1 MDISI
6 IISGNLTGFSR
17 FYASANANDI
27 YNEAKFDFDYRNFLT
42 FINAGEKAYA
52 ISFSPK
58 VIAVSLITRI
68 LDSFRRP
75 GILVVTALVPRY
87 QLVAGTL
94 NAQDKSAIYR
104 LLNEINDKFYEKNF
118 LNGMVNQNPAVL
130 MQDYYS
136 DILRNYALVSDR
148 MQKAINTTIEVSSPN
163 KRIGYVSSEEKDM
176 PKYLSSLMRK
186 SYSGYHHVFLA
197 DKAPANIDEPADE
210 IVTYKVRVA
219 NDNRPITGEVRL
231 DDRIPTVSPQQG
243 EKPISNQNYTYRQVL
258 NAEAGNEIMAT
269 LENDTI
275 VLTYRFHPEEKTIY
289 FKFYDGANE
298 VPIHVI
304 RPLIIE
310 SNGSSYP
317 LSTDSWT
324 FRGKEIYGLKTIK
337 SGNSEYI
344 VDPNS
349 SRIDLQ
355 RLREGASHNIY
366 VSKGWIWNFNPTI
379 NNRPVT
385 IKPID
390 ITLINKY
397 TGEQRRLP
405 RITGST
411 SERLSGTP
419 NEWEM
424 RIDSDYYESISVA
437 ATAPYKLNIK
447 RQPAPANNGGN
458 GTNVQRNGEGSRTH
472 GNSSSNQGLK
482 FTNGQSND
490 AKEAARLKE
499 EQQKR
504 YIKYGAYALVL
515 VICFVGGWFGF
526 TIWDK
531 SRDKKDVVQPDSS
544 WITNH
549 VVFSLKDGSKNGPEI
564 ASDNLTLLDFTV
576 SSNGVKIEDGENVY
590 SKEITFDPK
599 NSTDSIIIKVSFNK
613 ETEGTPIIFAFKK
626 YAVNELREG
635 SNPVIMS
642 VKNSELDSYRSL
654 VDGTIPSDLASQV
667 SRLYDGDEHMKAY
680 AHVLVNLKERIEA
693 QASADAEKANQQAER
708 ERIAAE
714 KAKEEAAR
722 KAQAE
727 SGTGMDK
734 NGEIRSG
741 LDDAGISLD
750 MLNKITPQNNAEKKR
765 ISALR
770 SVLGSLHN
778 GKCPK
783 NSDNLSRRQKQIVD
797 LLIARNIELNALP
810 ATDPEKQSKL
820 KDFSDGLKAKNDKG
834 VNSIFTA
841 RAALKVKP

>member
-186 SYSGYHHVFLA
+186 SYSGYHHVFFA

-275 VLTYRFHPEEKTIY
+275 VLTYRFQPEEKTIY

-447 RQPAPANNGGN
+447 RQPVPANNGGN

-482 FTNGQSND
+482 FTNGQSNE
-490 AKEAARLKE
+490 AKEASRLKE
-499 EQQKR
+499 EKKKR
-504 YIKYGAYALVL
+504 YIQYGIYAIVA
-515 VICFVGGWFGF
+515 VICCIGGWWAY
-526 TIWDK
+526 TKLKPIK
-531 SRDKKDVVQPDSS
+531 VEDV
-544 WITNH
+544 T
-549 VVFSLKDGSKNGPEI
+549 
-564 ASDNLTLLDFTV
+564 SDNPTIATV
-576 SSNGVKIEDGENVY
+576 IS
-590 SKEITFDPK
+590 TTK
-599 NSTDSIIIKVSFNK
+599 NVSFL
-613 ETEGTPIIFAFKK
+613 FK
-626 YAVNELREG
+626 
-635 SNPVIMS
+635 
-642 VKNSELDSYRSL
+642 DF
-654 VDGTIPSDLASQV
+654 
-667 SRLYDGDEHMKAY
+667 DGDELSDATLQKLSVSFEPSDIKTKSEDGKSYVITYDSTANPSQEIKVNVSFHDINMLKKGFQNTWEIKSLSNILEIPLSVKSSDIKLYQDINDGIKSKEEYNSYKDKVGKVTDRNYDYFLVLKNILESKKPIDDLQPAEVKPVTPVAKPAVASNSYETIRPGFNSLSLTLGKDKNSLLSEDKELKPSNPAEEKRFAALISILGQLNSGNIPSNAAGLSSDQMKI
-680 AHVLVNLKERIEA
+680 VNDLIRIARYYQDDKSKYNKLKSDLKGKNCKSLSQI
-693 QASADAEKANQQAER
+693 KANIINNE
-708 ERIAAE
+708 
-714 KAKEEAAR
+714 
-722 KAQAE
+722 
-727 SGTGMDK
+727 
-734 NGEIRSG
+734 NY
-741 LDDAGISLD
+741 
-750 MLNKITPQNNAEKKR
+750 KIE
-765 ISALR
+765 
-770 SVLGSLHN
+770 
-778 GKCPK
+778 
-783 NSDNLSRRQKQIVD
+783 
-797 LLIARNIELNALP
+797 
-810 ATDPEKQSKL
+810 
-820 KDFSDGLKAKNDKG
+820 
-834 VNSIFTA
+834 
-841 RAALKVKP
+841 

>member
-148 MQKAINTTIEVSSPN
+148 MQKAINITIEVSSPN

-186 SYSGYHHVFLA
+186 SYSGYHHVFFA

-275 VLTYRFHPEEKTIY
+275 VLTYRFQPEEKTIY

-337 SGNSEYI
+337 SGNSEYS

-355 RLREGASHNIY
+355 RLREGASHNVY

-424 RIDSDYYESISVA
+424 RIDSDYYESICVA

-447 RQPAPANNGGN
+447 KQPVPANNGGN
-458 GTNVQRNGEGSRTH
+458 GTNIQSHGEGTRSH
-472 GNSSSNQGLK
+472 GNSSVNPGLK
-482 FTNGQSND
+482 FTNGQNND
-490 AKEAARLKE
+490 AKEAGRLRE
-499 EQQKR
+499 EQKKR
-504 YIKYGAYALVL
+504 YIKNGVYALII
-515 VICFVGGWFGF
+515 VICFLGGWWGYTKLFPSKPIDEPKPDDPVLA
-526 TIWDK
+526 TETTAT
-531 SRDKKDVVQPDSS
+531 KDVSFRLIDFDDDELNDATLAKLSLSFEPSSIVSKSEDGKNYVITYDSTANPSQKVRVSVSFQNCNMLKKGFQNIIEIQSLDKEVVIPLSVKTSDIKLYQDIYDGVNAKDYNSYYNKVGKVSERNYDYFVVLKNLLEPQKPDAYARQKDKDQEGSKDIS
-544 WITNH
+544 NKKVESKSQSNAPNFEIGWKLSDVRTKKGQDEYKGYDKQLTAIDKCLTSLKAGKVTIPKNLPSNFVEILNQLKALESRIDKITNLETQAE
-549 VVFSLKDGSKNGPEI
+549 LKRIFAEEI
-564 ASDNLTLLDFTV
+564 GKKSESVNKERDNLVGTCKLK
-576 SSNGVKIEDGENVY
+576 NKIRN
-590 SKEITFDPK
+590 
-599 NSTDSIIIKVSFNK
+599 
-613 ETEGTPIIFAFKK
+613 
-626 YAVNELREG
+626 
-635 SNPVIMS
+635 
-642 VKNSELDSYRSL
+642 
-654 VDGTIPSDLASQV
+654 
-667 SRLYDGDEHMKAY
+667 
-680 AHVLVNLKERIEA
+680 
-693 QASADAEKANQQAER
+693 AER
-708 ERIAAE
+708 
-714 KAKEEAAR
+714 K
-722 KAQAE
+722 
-727 SGTGMDK
+727 
-734 NGEIRSG
+734 
-741 LDDAGISLD
+741 
-750 MLNKITPQNNAEKKR
+750 QNN
-765 ISALR
+765 
-770 SVLGSLHN
+770 
-778 GKCPK
+778 
-783 NSDNLSRRQKQIVD
+783 Q
-797 LLIARNIELNALP
+797 
-810 ATDPEKQSKL
+810 
-820 KDFSDGLKAKNDKG
+820 
-834 VNSIFTA
+834 
-841 RAALKVKP
+841 

>member
-87 QLVAGTL
+87 QLVSGTL

-186 SYSGYHHVFLA
+186 SYNGYHHIFFA

-219 NDNRPITGEVRL
+219 NDNRPIPGEVRL

-258 NAEAGNEIMAT
+258 NGDAGNEIMAT
-269 LENDTI
+269 LESDTI
-275 VLTYRFHPEEKTIY
+275 VLTYHFQPEEKSIY

-355 RLREGASHNIY
+355 RLREGATHNVY
-366 VSKGWIWNFNPTI
+366 VVKVWIWNFNPVDEYTGL
-379 NNRPVT
+379 PVKL
-385 IKPID
+385 KPIT
-390 ITLINKY
+390 ITLINRY
-397 TGEQRRLP
+397 RNEQRTLNH
-405 RITGST
+405 ITGAT
-411 SERLSGTP
+411 SERLTGSP
-419 NEWEM
+419 DEWEM
-424 RIDSDYYESISVA
+424 RVDSDFYESFCVPVNKHFIFKTKKQPLSTTKDGKSTDFGNSNQRGGIGTRTQTNSDHQIKLSGGQKDSAKEQSCIEAEKKKRLVQYGIYAVVA
-437 ATAPYKLNIK
+437 IICCIGGWWGYTKLNPTK
-447 RQPAPANNGGN
+447 LDEPTPGN
-458 GTNVQRNGEGSRTH
+458 PITAEKTLVTKNVSLRFLDFDGDELS
-472 GNSSSNQGLK
+472 
-482 FTNGQSND
+482 D
-490 AKEAARLKE
+490 ATL
-499 EQQKR
+499 QK
-504 YIKYGAYALVL
+504 LSVS
-515 VICFVGGWFGF
+515 FE
-526 TIWDK
+526 
-531 SRDKKDVVQPDSS
+531 PDSIVS
-544 WITNH
+544 KTDDGYVITY
-549 VVFSLKDGSKNGPEI
+549 D
-564 ASDNLTLLDFTV
+564 
-576 SSNGVKIEDGENVY
+576 SNANPPHKVKV
-590 SKEITFDPK
+590 
-599 NSTDSIIIKVSFNK
+599 KVSFQN
-613 ETEGTPIIFAFKK
+613 INMLKK
-626 YAVNELREG
+626 DFQNNFEIQSLDNIVEIPL
-635 SNPVIMS
+635 S
-642 VKNSELDSYRSL
+642 VK
-654 VDGTIPSDLASQV
+654 GSDIKMFDQLERGINAKD
-667 SRLYDGDEHMKAY
+667 YDGYHKKINDQGGIVDRNYEYGILLNHSLGTKPEETINTNEIRTDKTIKPVSGAVESSGSDIPTDLDETWLTIKQLNGKKGDQYKSKA
-680 AHVLVNLKERIEA
+680 A
-693 QASADAEKANQQAER
+693 QARITTLKSILTGFKTGRIPANDNNLSSEQARIVRELIAIKMKIDKANNADLT
-708 ERIAAE
+708 E
-714 KAKEEAAR
+714 KFYRQLANKKSLKQVEDIT
-722 KAQAE
+722 KP
-727 SGTGMDK
+727 
-734 NGEIRSG
+734 RSYF
-741 LDDAGISLD
+741 
-750 MLNKITPQNNAEKKR
+750 NN
-765 ISALR
+765 
-770 SVLGSLHN
+770 
-778 GKCPK
+778 
-783 NSDNLSRRQKQIVD
+783 Q
-797 LLIARNIELNALP
+797 
-810 ATDPEKQSKL
+810 L
-820 KDFSDGLKAKNDKG
+820 K
-834 VNSIFTA
+834 
-841 RAALKVKP
+841 